1 MVIALAALAAVVVAV
16 AAMAVLGIGGGIFA
30 RFQSGVR
37 SMPAVGT
44 WLADALG
51 SVWNALHDWLYSSLA
66 AGMGAVSSLFDT
78 LWRPHDTLHRGSQQV
93 GEAAANRFSR
103 LRDVTLPLTRA
114 EAVNTAASYT
124 NQVERTIY
132 GSLSATAADLN
143 GRITQVDHAL
153 GEEIASV
160 DFALTTALDTERRR
174 AQAAERSIVTST
186 DTALGTVTATSAQR
200 ATEAAAYAASV
211 AARVEHVATQDLAHL
226 SAAVTAD
233 LGALGRYAEQVA
245 GQAERNVRGAIDG
258 EAATGL
264 AGSWSGLRT
273 ATGQAQGGVVT
284 APTGVAT
291 TFPGLSEAL
300 PGTLAGALSALAAV
314 TLTGVET
321 LNRCATPYCA
331 EKNTLGKALHA
342 ATELLTAAVGL
353 GFIVAMVKE
362 PIPTAADVVA
372 VGGPLVTE
380 ASDAIRTLTGF

>member
-1 MVIALAALAAVVVAV
+1 MVITLAALAAVVVAV
-16 AAMAVLGIGGGIFA
+16 AAMAVLGIGGGFFA
-30 RFQSGVR
+30 RFQSAVR
-37 SMPAVGT
+37 GAPAVGT

-51 SVWNALHDWLYSSLA
+51 AVWNALHDWLYSSLA

-78 LWRPHDTLHRGSQQV
+78 LWRPHDTLHRGSQKV
-93 GEAAANRFSR
+93 GEATANRFSR
-103 LRDVTLPLTRA
+103 LHDTTLPITRA
-114 EAVNTAASYT
+114 EAVNTAADYT

-132 GSLSATAADLN
+132 GSLSATTAAIN
-143 GRITQVDHAL
+143 G
-153 GEEIASV
+153 EIAQTRQALADEIAHV
-160 DFALTTALDTERRR
+160 DYSLTTSLDHERSR
-174 AQAAERSIVTST
+174 AEAAERSIVTSA
-186 DTALGTVTATSAQR
+186 DAALGQVTATNRER
-200 ATEAAAYAASV
+200 ADEAARYAAQV
-211 AARVEHVATQDLAHL
+211 AARVEEIATQDLSHL

-233 LGALGRYAEQVA
+233 LTTLGRYAEQVA

-284 APTGVAT
+284 APTGATT

-331 EKNTLGKALHA
+331 EKSTLGKATHDLGS
-342 ATELLTAAVGL
+342 LLASAIGL
-353 GFIVAMVKE
+353 GFVAAMVKA
-362 PIPTAADVVA
+362 PIPTAHDVDAVGSPLVHVVA
-372 VGGPLVTE
+372 
-380 ASDAIRTLTGF
+380 DAIATLTGV